1 MDNVTDMN
9 NMFSECSSLK
19 SLPDISNWKTNKV
32 INMSIMFCE
41 CSSLISLPDINKWNT
56 SNVTNLSR
64 MFYKCSSLKILPD
77 ISVWNIMNVKDISLL
92 FGYCTSLYF
101 LPNILKWNF
110 DNIDGGDDF
119 YEGLKIIDFNK
130 NLSIL
135 EGNALTHKKNNYINL
150 LGIIDKKYPK
160 STWLPL
166 EPQDVHINSHDNNL
180 QDIISKNIFNNFKYI
195 KITNNIKENNKIQI
209 FSNDFIRTNKNKY
222 KIVYKNKIYSSYN
235 NKFSI
240 SGNNSKISLKL
251 ILFGNISINDN
262 NDIKGYISTL
272 KYDEYKGYKQIIN

>member
-9 NMFSECSSLK
+9 NMFRECSSLK

-32 INMSIMFCE
+32 INMSNMFCE

-77 ISVWNIMNVKDISLL
+77 ISIWNIMNVKDVSLL

-101 LPNILKWNF
+101 LPNIIKWNW
-110 DNIDGGDDF
+110 DNIDEGEDF
-119 YEGLKIIDFNK
+119 SEGIKTLDFNEG
-130 NLSIL
+130 LSIL
-135 EGNALTHKKNNYINL
+135 EGKVQTDKQNNYIRL
-150 LGIIDKKYPK
+150 SKILDKKYPK
-160 STWLPL
+160 STWLFL
-166 EPQDVHINSHDNNL
+166 EPQDEHNNSHDNNM
-180 QDIISKNIFNNFKYI
+180 KENIFNNFKYI